1 MIWAEFETYKVKD
14 IQKMKEIM
22 EKVIRLCEGEQYYWN
37 SFIQY
42 LKHFGEIKDIRSIYK
57 RATEYVKDEKVA
69 FSQYWIA
76 WEKM

>member
-42 LKHFGEIKDIRSIYK
+42 LNTS
-57 RATEYVKDEKVA
+57 EKLR
-69 FSQYWIA
+69 I
-76 WEKM
+76 